1 MAAIKIQRFLG
12 EAPKISPE
20 LLPDSAAQLAFNAK
34 LYSGDLIPYRI
45 PTVTTESGLTGAPI
59 KTLFGLRAPNNG
71 AVEWL
76 VWDKDVDIVTTA
88 ENEQAS
94 VDNRTR
100 FYYTGDGA
108 PKVSDFDLAT
118 SGPKPYPVDYYD
130 LGLPLPTTKLTT
142 TAASFTTLTTASF
155 ARDSGNTATITT
167 ASAHGLRTGNVVTVS
182 AFTGDPGTSFNVVN
196 TEITVT
202 GATTITYFSPGDAVS
217 TTANTDGRV
226 ALAGGTFPRTYVYTW
241 ITPWGEESI
250 PADPSDDLY
259 IKEAQVVTVTGL
271 PTAKPAGK
279 NFVRGVRLYRTI
291 VTTSGTDYFL
301 LRTLWFPTLLAKVSR
316 ASNVSTVTLTQPHNF
331 IVEDRFKISGC
342 TDTSF
347 NITGGIVTEIVDR
360 NTFRF
365 AQVASNVVEKAETA
379 GTLFH
384 DVSELIDDPAR
395 YWGDGGDFAFID
407 DFNSRN
413 LITLLASD
421 DYDAP
426 PANLS
431 GLIAIQNNILAG
443 FVGNQLFFSEP
454 SRQHAWPK
462 RYALTFDSVIV
473 GIAAVSGF
481 IAVLTET
488 YPYRVSGSD
497 PSIMAY
503 ARIDTLYPCLSKRSI
518 VNMGYGV
525 AYSTHGGIAIYAP
538 TAGADLATRFVHDWD
553 TWTELLDPSSIVA
566 TFHNGKYFASH
577 STDALIFER
586 DDKIGG
592 FFVRSRYR
600 FDGVWVDP
608 ITNQLFYTIG
618 NEGLIYEWDSPQQP
632 LAALDW
638 KSKVISN
645 QDYIN
650 VGAAR
655 VIADYTVSDAEAQ
668 AIDAFN
674 LQVPIF
680 NAQVFQDYLTLSQT
694 ASIARTGNVAT
705 IVTAVPHRLLTG
717 STVTVSGFTSGA
729 GIAFNVTEAEVT
741 VIDATTFT
749 YPNVGTTL
757 TTTADTSGTVISLKG
772 LGTLAGPFD
781 AVGTGGFRF
790 ANSGTLNSTV
800 VNGDNLLRSTLPI
813 VGSLPVTF
821 RLWANRELVFQA
833 TIFNDSIFRLPAG
846 YRADTF
852 EVAVSGSARIRS
864 IHLGET
870 PFGLRAV

>member
-20 LLPDSAAQLAFNAK
+20 LLPDSAAQLAFNTK

-45 PTVTTESGLTGAPI
+45 PTITTESGLTGVPV

-71 AVEWL
+71 EVEWL

-88 ENEQAS
+88 ENEEAG

-130 LGLPLPTTKLTT
+130 LGLPLPTTKPTT
-142 TAASFTTLTTASF
+142 TAASFSTLTTASF
-155 ARDSGNTATITT
+155 ARDAGNTATITT
-167 ASAHGLRTGNVVTVS
+167 ASAHGLRTGNIVTVS
-182 AFTGDPGTSFNVVN
+182 AFTGDPGTSFNVTN
-196 TEITVT
+196 TEITAT

-217 TTANTDGRV
+217 TTANTSGRV
-226 ALAGGTFPRTYVYTW
+226 ALAGNTFPRSYVFTW

-250 PADPSDDLY
+250 PSDPSDDLY
-259 IKEAQVVTVTGL
+259 IKEGQIVTVTGL
-271 PTAKPAGK
+271 PTEGPTGK
-279 NFVRGVRLYRTI
+279 NFVRGVRIYRTI
-291 VTTSGTDYFL
+291 VTTSGTDFFRI
-301 LRTLWFPTLLAKVSR
+301 RTLWFPTELAKVSR
-316 ASNVSTVTLTQPHNF
+316 ASNVSTVTLEYPHNF
-331 IVEDRFKISGC
+331 IVGDRFKISGC

-347 NITGGIVTEIVDR
+347 NITDGIVTEIVNRDA
-360 NTFRF
+360 FKF
-365 AQVASNVVEKAETA
+365 AQTASDVAEKDETA

-384 DVSELIDDPAR
+384 DVSELLDDPAR
-395 YWGDGGDFAFID
+395 YWGDANFNFID
-407 DFNSRN
+407 DFNARN
-413 LITLLASD
+413 LFTLLASD
-421 DYDAP
+421 DFDAP
-426 PANLS
+426 PANLR
-431 GLIAIQNNILAG
+431 GLTAIQNNILAG

-462 RYALTFDSVIV
+462 RYALTFDSIIV

-481 IAVLTET
+481 VVVLTET

-497 PSIMAY
+497 PEIMAY

-538 TAGADLATRFVHDWD
+538 TQGADLVTKFVHDWD
-553 TWTELLDPSSIVA
+553 TWTELLDPASIVA

-618 NEGLIYEWDSPQQP
+618 NEGLIFEWDSPQQP

-638 KSKVISN
+638 KSKVITN
-645 QDYIN
+645 QEYIN

-655 VIADYTVSDAEAQ
+655 IIADYAVPDAETQ
-668 AIDAFN
+668 AIAEFN
-674 LQVPIF
+674 TQVPIF

-694 ASIARTGNVAT
+694 ASIARTSNVAT
-705 IVTAVPHRLLTG
+705 IVTAVSHRLLTG

-729 GIAFNVTEAEVT
+729 GITFNATEVEVT
-741 VIDATTFT
+741 VVNATTFT
-749 YPNVGTTL
+749 YDSVGTNVS
-757 TTTADTSGTVISLKG
+757 TTADTSGTVVSLKG
-772 LGTLAGPFD
+772 LGTVAGPFD

-790 ANSGTLNSTV
+790 ANSGTLNSTMI
-800 VNGDNLLRSTLPI
+800 NGDNLLRSTLPI
-813 VGSLPVTF
+813 AGSLPVTF
-821 RLWANRELVFQA
+821 RLWANKELVFQA
-833 TIFNDSIFRLPAG
+833 TIFDDSIFRLPAG

-852 EVAVSGSARIRS
+852 EVAVSGSARIRA

-870 PFGLRAV
+870 PYGLRAV